1 MKNKIACCSNATELH
16 GVTLCICIEYSL
28 FSRWCVS
35 VIAQICFTTIS
46 RCHSRTENTVMKI
59 LTCKNSPKCSW
70 SRTCADPQ
78 QIYVCTVYIYSDKR
92 TKTCLDISHIWN
104 ICTPSGYSRN
114 CILIQKLTALHQIL
128 PRCDWSDTLLQCNSG
143 TKWVT
148 ARLSCR
154 SWWWGRAMP

>member
-1 MKNKIACCSNATELH
+1 MKLNGTQIVLFCDFFFLKYITKFFINNSLMAFSETPMKNKIACCSNATELH
-16 GVTLCICIEYSL
+16 GVTLCICIEFSL

-78 QIYVCTVYIYSDKR
+78 QIYVCTVYIYTVIKEQRPVS
-92 TKTCLDISHIWN
+92 I
-104 ICTPSGYSRN
+104 
-114 CILIQKLTALHQIL
+114 
-128 PRCDWSDTLLQCNSG
+128 
-143 TKWVT
+143 
-148 ARLSCR
+148 
-154 SWWWGRAMP
+154 